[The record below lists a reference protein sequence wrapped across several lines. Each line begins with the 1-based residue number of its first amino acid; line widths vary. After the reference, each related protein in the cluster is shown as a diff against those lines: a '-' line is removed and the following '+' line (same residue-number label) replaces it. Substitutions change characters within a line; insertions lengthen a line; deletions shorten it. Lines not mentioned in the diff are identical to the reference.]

1 MNTLLLTNE
10 ELELIKDALSFEGFS
25 DMRASALYNKLESQ
39 QQKQE
44 PQVQGDIDYG
54 ASCEHVHPGQP
65 CGEWIRNQVY
75 GK

>member
-1 MNTLLLTNE
+1 MNTLLLTNG

-44 PQVQGDIDYG
+44 PQVQGDIDIDYG
-54 ASCEHVHPGQP
+54 ASCEHVHPGQ
-65 CGEWIRNQVY
+65 
-75 GK
+75 